1 MRLEKGIKSSMNL
14 YNHSYADKPRK
25 RIRSLFNHLSWHYKQ
40 IDNVENNLY
49 ILIYTLLA

>member
-25 RIRSLFNHLSWHYKQ
+25 RIRLLFNHLSWHYKQ

-49 ILIYTLLA
+49 ILIYTFY